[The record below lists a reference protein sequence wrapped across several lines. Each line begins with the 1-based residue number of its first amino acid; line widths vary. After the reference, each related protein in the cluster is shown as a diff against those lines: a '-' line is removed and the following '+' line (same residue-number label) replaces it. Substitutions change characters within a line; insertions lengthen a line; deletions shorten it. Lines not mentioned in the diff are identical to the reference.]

1 MCLGINPGPAVNQN
15 FRAIGYSD
23 ARADDGNP
31 AAIPTS
37 IGSRFRGPH
46 FRNAPMAFGTA
57 EDEPAARAPLA
68 RARPRPVVSESRD
81 MSAETNTPAHGKSAL
96 RRWLGLGQTPD
107 AGDDAAGDTSAAARL
122 SLEHEAQRELLE
134 QITMFLLEYRLTVSP
149 ANLLAAYAA
158 FSGTNTRLA
167 RKIAIKRN
175 DGEPITQVWLDEV
188 TEAGDTDNKAEVDQ
202 MLAKLQ
208 SGVETFSNTT
218 QKAADATGEYQEALT
233 RQVAE
238 IRRAEQTDMVLSS
251 FADIA
256 KAMLERTA
264 KMEADMRRSERE
276 ANTLRKNLARAQ
288 RDAEVDHLT
297 GLPNRR
303 AFEGTLSRHYREAQ
317 AAIEPLTIAFCDI
330 DHFKRVNDTHG
341 HETGDR
347 VIQAVGQALARIG
360 NANCHVARHGGE
372 EFVILFRNVTRKE
385 ALEQLDT
392 VRQQMA
398 ERRFV
403 NRQTDAPIGS
413 ITFSGG
419 IADVFAYPCP
429 REALEAA
436 DKALYRAKQE
446 GRNQILL
453 AEA

>member
-1 MCLGINPGPAVNQN
+1 M
-15 FRAIGYSD
+15 
-23 ARADDGNP
+23 
-31 AAIPTS
+31 T
-37 IGSRFRGPH
+37 
-46 FRNAPMAFGTA
+46 T
-57 EDEPAARAPLA
+57 
-68 RARPRPVVSESRD
+68 
-81 MSAETNTPAHGKSAL
+81 ETNATPQSKSAL
-96 RRWLGLGQTPD
+96 RRWLGLGQSAESDDDTG
-107 AGDDAAGDTSAAARL
+107 GDGSASSRL

-134 QITMFLLEYRLTVSP
+134 QITIFLLEYRLAVTP
-149 ANLLAAYAA
+149 ANLLAAHAA
-158 FSGTNTRLA
+158 FSGHNTRLA
-167 RKIAIKRN
+167 RKIAVKRN
-175 DGEPITQVWLDEV
+175 DGEPITQSWLDEV
-188 TEAGDTDNKAEVDQ
+188 TENNETDNKGEVERL
-202 MLAKLQ
+202 LAKLQ
-208 SGVETFSNTT
+208 SGVETFSTTT
-218 QKAADATGEYQEALT
+218 QKAASATGEYQEALT
-233 RQVAE
+233 LQVAE
-238 IRRAEQTDMVLSS
+238 IRRAGTAKAADRPELAFAS

-264 KMEADMRRSERE
+264 KMEEDMRRSERE
-276 ANTLRKNLARAQ
+276 ASSLRKSLAKAQ
-288 RDAEVDHLT
+288 RDAAVDHLT

-303 AFEGTLSRHYREAQ
+303 AFEDTLARHYREAQ

-372 EFVILFRNVTRKE
+372 EFVILFRNVNRKD
-385 ALEQLDT
+385 ALVQLDAA
-392 VRQQMA
+392 RQQMA

-403 NRQTDAPIGS
+403 NRQTDEPIGS

-436 DKALYRAKQE
+436 DKQE

-453 AEA
+453 AEG